1 MKHKRNVKADNYLDY
16 IPVFNDCHSWAADEA
31 GQVII
36 YVENKGFFNRAAQKL
51 LHKPKVSQIHLDE
64 TGSFIIPLMDGE
76 RCVNDIAVLVKEHF
90 GEKAEPLYNRLVTY
104 LRTLEQYGLISME
117 HPKTDLS

>member
-1 MKHKRNVKADNYLDY
+1 MKHKKNVKADNYLDY
-16 IPVFNDCHSWAADEA
+16 IPVFHDCHSWAADEE
-31 GQVII
+31 GHVTI

-64 TGSFIIPLMDGE
+64 TGSFIIPLLDGK
-76 RCVNDIAVLVKEHF
+76 RCVNDIAVLVKERF

-104 LRTLEQYGLISME
+104 LRTLEQYGLITMK
-117 HPKTDLS
+117 HPQTDPS